1 MATAIK
7 MPDLGTTVD
16 TVTLVKWLKNE
27 GDTVERGEPLCEIQ
41 TDKAVNEVESI
52 AKGVLLR
59 QEVTEGS
66 EIQQG
71 TTIAYVGKEGE
82 TIDDGEAVQPVE
94 AETVKVEIKT
104 AVEKSGSVKIS
115 PMLRNLA
122 KRKGVDVSKVHGSGP
137 GGKITRDD
145 IMQAQDTAPDEKGE
159 PLSPGQR
166 SVARQV
172 AQSQREIPAID
183 LVAQIDMSAVT
194 TLRTKLKE
202 DSGQKISYDAIF
214 VSAVAK
220 AVKEF
225 PHFRSSLVNEN
236 VICGDTANVGVAI
249 SFDHELFI
257 PVIKGAANKTIPEID
272 AELQNLVEKAQ
283 QNKLTLDEMTGATI
297 TVSNLGMF
305 QVKSFKMI
313 VPPDQIAALS
323 IGSTQALSVIEAN
336 ESSIIQASLVTLS
349 TDHRLI
355 NGREAAEFLTRLKE
369 ILETL

>member
-16 TVTLVKWLKNE
+16 TVTLIKWLKNE
-27 GDTVERGEPLCEIQ
+27 GETVERGEPLCEIQ

-66 EIQQG
+66 EIKQG
-71 TTIAYVGKEGE
+71 TTIAYIGREGE
-82 TIDDGEAVQPVE
+82 TIEDGEAAQPAE
-94 AETVKVEIKT
+94 AEMDKVEIKT
-104 AVEKSGSVKIS
+104 AVEKSDSVKIS

-122 KRKGVDVSKVHGSGP
+122 ERKGVDISKLPGSGP

-145 IMQAQDTAPDEKGE
+145 IMRAQETTPKENGE
-159 PLSPGQR
+159 PLSQGQR

-183 LVAQIDMSAVT
+183 LIAQIDMGAVIK
-194 TLRTKLKE
+194 LRAKLKE
-202 DSGQKISYDAIF
+202 ESGQKITFDAIF

-220 AVKEF
+220 ALKEF
-225 PHFRSSLVNEN
+225 PHFRSRLVDEK
-236 VICGDTANVGVAI
+236 VICSDAANIGVAV
-249 SFDHELFI
+249 SFEHELYI
-257 PVIKGAANKTIPEID
+257 PVIKDAENKTITEID
-272 AELQNLVEKAQ
+272 AELQKLVEKAQ
-283 QNKLTLDEMTGATI
+283 QNKLTLDQMTDATI
-297 TVSNLGMF
+297 TISNLGMF
-305 QVKSFKMI
+305 PVRAFKMI
-313 VPPDQIAALS
+313 IPPGQIAALS
-323 IGSTQALSVIEAN
+323 IGGTQAVPVIENN
-336 ESSIIQASLVTLS
+336 ESSLIQASLVTLS

-369 ILETL
+369 ILETP